1 MLKNLKIKTKL
12 IASFALTMI
21 FIAVL
26 GLVALNSL
34 ATVKFKASEI
44 ATSWMAGLAT
54 LNDVQKNLALMR
66 RAEFNYLLQ
75 TEPAAKAN
83 GEKMREDAIA
93 GAKKY
98 MQEYIS
104 MIEGSVYD
112 NPQDQIDD
120 MKMLKEL
127 DDKWNAY
134 LSSGNKMISLAK
146 SGDNAQAMLIL
157 QTESVEKFNE
167 LDAVVE
173 EMIQFNIEGGEQ
185 YSKDTE
191 DIYDQN
197 RLQTIALIL
206 VSLLLTI
213 VATYMLVKNIE
224 RAISELTRVSEAV
237 GNGDLRVS
245 AEIYS
250 NDELGKLS
258 EFYNKTITNIKEL
271 VFSIQHN
278 AKEVATSADHLTDG
292 ANQSAQVIQTVAEN
306 VSNISSSADMQ
317 TNQVGDTSRIVRAM
331 AQNIDQASAAAVHAA
346 QNAESCID
354 KAKTGIISIEKAIE
368 QMGMIQTTVSQ
379 SAEVVETLGE
389 KSSEIGQIVETIA
402 AISSQTNLLA
412 LNAAIEAARA
422 GEQGRGFAVVAEE
435 VRKLA
440 EQSQEATEK
449 IATLIGS
456 IQKETEKAVSTMHA
470 GTEVVATGSQVVE
483 ESGSAFKELSDIT
496 IQSAQQIKDI
506 SATMKQL
513 TIDNEKIV
521 SAMAKVNAASVDIGS
536 ETQTAAAATE
546 EQAASMQEI
555 AASSRVLA
563 ELAQE
568 MHSAALKFNI

>member
-1 MLKNLKIKTKL
+1 MIKNLKIKTKL

-26 GLVALNSL
+26 GLTALNSL
-34 ATVKFKASEI
+34 ATVKFKAGEI
-44 ATSWMAGLAT
+44 ADSWMAGLAT

-75 TEPAAKAN
+75 TEPAAKIN
-83 GEKMREDAIA
+83 SEKMREDAIA
-93 GAKKY
+93 GTKKY
-98 MQEYIS
+98 MQEYVS

-112 NPQDQIDD
+112 NPQDQIED
-120 MKMLKEL
+120 MKMLKAL

-134 LSSGNKMISLAK
+134 LLSGNQMISLSK
-146 SGDNAQAMLIL
+146 SGNTAQAMLIL
-157 QTESVEKFNE
+157 QKESVDKFND
-167 LDAVVE
+167 LDALVD
-173 EMIQFNIEGGEQ
+173 EMIQFNIEGGKQ

-191 DIYDQN
+191 DIYEKN
-197 RLQTIALIL
+197 RMQTIAIIL
-206 VSLLLTI
+206 VSLFLTI
-213 VATYMLVKNIE
+213 IATYMLVRNIE
-224 RAISELTRVSEAV
+224 RAITELTRVSESV
-237 GNGDLRVS
+237 GDGDLRVR

-271 VFSIQHN
+271 VFNIQIN
-278 AKEVATSADHLTDG
+278 AKEVASSAQHLTDG

-317 TNQVGDTSRIVRAM
+317 TGQVSDTSKIVSAM
-331 AQNIDQASAAAVHAA
+331 AKNIDQASNAAVQAA

-354 KAKTGIISIEKAIE
+354 KAKTGIVSIEKAIE
-368 QMGMIQTTVSQ
+368 QMEMIKSTVSQ

-440 EQSQEATEK
+440 EQSQAATEK
-449 IATLIGS
+449 IAALIGS
-456 IQKETEKAVSTMHA
+456 IQRETEKAVLTMHE

-483 ESGSAFKELSDIT
+483 ESGSAFKELSTIT

-513 TIDNEKIV
+513 TMDNEKIV
-521 SAMAKVNAASVDIGS
+521 SAMDKVNAASVDIGS

-546 EQAASMQEI
+546 QQAASMQEI
-555 AASSRVLA
+555 ASSSKKLA
-563 ELAQE
+563 ELAQD
-568 MHSAALKFNI
+568 MHTAALKFNI